1 MDGNINPGICHRTTL
16 DVAKLTYTTTSLA
29 GQKRTFDEH
38 RGTNNDPNFP
48 ALVDI
53 SNRLDFHRPSLREQC
68 YPALKASEIHDVSPK
83 SYSEYSQRRALA
95 LTPGPTSNPLLD
107 LSNSAY
113 GLPQQLV
120 ENFTNL
126 GIRSIYPWQSEC
138 LLRSGALKGEQN
150 LVYTAPTGGGKSLVA
165 DILMLKRVIQSQKKA
180 LLVLPYVA
188 LVQEK
193 LRWLRKIVH
202 GISKIDSSAHIEKQQ
217 SMWRKRGD
225 EDEIRVMGFFGGSK
239 SKATWADK
247 DIAVCTI
254 EKVCVGKQG
263 SIRNCTDEIG
273 QFACQRSH

>member
-1 MDGNINPGICHRTTL
+1 MYGHINPGICHRTTL

-38 RGTNNDPNFP
+38 RETNNDPNFP
-48 ALVDI
+48 ALLDI

-126 GIRSIYPWQSEC
+126 WY
-138 LLRSGALKGEQN
+138 
-150 LVYTAPTGGGKSLVA
+150 
-165 DILMLKRVIQSQKKA
+165 
-180 LLVLPYVA
+180 
-188 LVQEK
+188 
-193 LRWLRKIVH
+193 
-202 GISKIDSSAHIEKQQ
+202 
-217 SMWRKRGD
+217 
-225 EDEIRVMGFFGGSK
+225 
-239 SKATWADK
+239 
-247 DIAVCTI
+247 
-254 EKVCVGKQG
+254 
-263 SIRNCTDEIG
+263 
-273 QFACQRSH
+273 